1 MEAILI
7 IGILI
12 GISVICYKNQTCY
25 NDSDF
30 IKYAA
35 AVRNNL
41 PDGIVVDNDDLWDA
55 FCEDEKVSS
64 VVADL
69 IDEHNESD
77 VIDI

>member
-7 IGILI
+7 IGTLI
-12 GISVICYKNQTCY
+12 GIAVICYKNQTCY